1 MNIDA
6 VCDFSLGAISKIL
19 VCQDPGA
26 GCCKSLLLS
35 QSNFQW
41 SSPADSPEIPLGQ
54 DEWDPQ
60 EGTHN
65 GRGAGC
71 PPIGETIGLG
81 DTSWCHAALIW
92 GSGSVVSV
100 AAPFTLVMWSVSV
113 SLVQGDASVSALC
126 SRISHW
132 CLCIVVSCSCEG
144 VWSWEWSVSPI

>member
-6 VCDFSLGAISKIL
+6 VCDFSLGAISKTL
-19 VCQDPGA
+19 VCQDPSA

-54 DEWDPQ
+54 DWSETPQ

-65 GRGAGC
+65 GRGAGY
-71 PPIGETIGLG
+71 PPGEETIGLG
-81 DTSWCHAALIW
+81 DTSWCHAVLIW
-92 GSGSVVSV
+92 GRGCVVIV

-113 SLVQGDASVSALC
+113 SLVQGDASVLALC
-126 SRISHW
+126 SRIFS
-132 CLCIVVSCSCEG
+132 LVSVYSC
-144 VWSWEWSVSPI
+144 